1 MRNKPALKTNKKKLY
16 YKLINNELVYDN
28 KSIVRYKKNNKNNA
42 PKNKLNQ
49 LEELRKRINSIKNC
63 DLKKMPQILFFL
75 MEIPLQK

>member
-1 MRNKPALKTNKKKLY
+1 MRNKSALKTNKKKLY

-42 PKNKLNQ
+42 LKNKLNQ

-63 DLKKMPQILFFL
+63 DLKKTPQILFFL

>member
-28 KSIVRYKKNNKNNA
+28 KSIVRYKKNNKNNT

-63 DLKKMPQILFFL
+63 DLKKKCYKSCFF
-75 MEIPLQK
+75 